1 MRRQVLFCV
10 ETNKRA
16 NTDYRYILSTID
28 RYYDTSD
35 RQVSYKPIFL
45 ESKTKYKDRGKI
57 KEINS
62 FVKNFKGNTAVV
74 YCIDFDD
81 SDRNPETRQLFQSI
95 REFCDS
101 QGYEFVFFNRDVE
114 DVFWGETVNDKDKV
128 AKADQF
134 VRKKMIDVIEESILR
149 DETEKKR
156 HYSNLLNVLDRYFK
170 KKG

>member
-1 MRRQVLFCV
+1 M
-10 ETNKRA
+10 
-16 NTDYRYILSTID
+16 
-28 RYYDTSD
+28 
-35 RQVSYKPIFL
+35 
-45 ESKTKYKDRGKI
+45 
-57 KEINS
+57 
-62 FVKNFKGNTAVV
+62 
-74 YCIDFDD
+74 
-81 SDRNPETRQLFQSI
+81 
-95 REFCDS
+95 
-101 QGYEFVFFNRDVE
+101 FFNRDVE